1 MMWCCVVMLI
11 FDVQTMHD
19 NIYRA
24 KLRIAPRKR
33 YKRTG
38 TYSHFNIKKISF
50 NESCTSIMHC
60 RHIKGPA
67 LLLASLA
74 KN

>member
-38 TYSHFNIKKISF
+38 TYSHFNIK
-50 NESCTSIMHC
+50 
-60 RHIKGPA
+60 
-67 LLLASLA
+67 
-74 KN
+74 